1 MPKKLQLRTTAKLVG
16 GPKDGEVMQ
25 LPGINPA
32 LKLEFKSRFMRG
44 MVHYYLR
51 GPMYKAA
58 GFEVHVYQ
66 YSGCRA
72 SD

>member
-1 MPKKLQLRTTAKLVG
+1 MPKRLELRTTAKMMG
-16 GPKDGEVMQ
+16 GPKDGEV
-25 LPGINPA
+25 LAVPGVRPA
-32 LKLEFKSRFMRG
+32 ERLEFKSRFLTG

-58 GFEVHVYQ
+58 GYEVHVYQ

-72 SD
+72 PE